1 MKIWKKLT
9 TAALVAGAAPAMLFA
24 GAGNANALTAWAWPH
39 VEPFGVTMHIQST
52 KVPFCLKKDQESTLW
67 FPGVPTST
75 AWNVTMPANRVA

>member
-24 GAGNANALTAWAWPH
+24 GTGNANALTAWAWPH

-52 KVPFCLKKDQESTLW
+52 GASGWCEYTAVPMRRSQA
-67 FPGVPTST
+67 V
-75 AWNVTMPANRVA
+75 ARV